1 MASKEAL
8 EALDPARYALSGKAR
23 EDALGTLSDLEYN
36 LDSSILYS
44 EVYLMNGT
52 RHLA

>member
-23 EDALGTLSDLEYN
+23 EDALGTLSDLEYKVTQQGEDEAPYTGEY
-36 LDSSILYS
+36 LD
-44 EVYLMNGT
+44 T
-52 RHLA
+52 